1 MYVCMYDFIYC
12 LLLSTFPLQQ
22 ATSSLD
28 TETEQSVQE
37 SLQLLGGQNR
47 TLVVIAHRLSTIQDA
62 DCICVL
68 EQGRLVETGT
78 HTELLS
84 RSNGRYAELVMKM
97 QQQAATVEVEG
108 ENKDNTDNESSSSG
122 STTNSSGST
131 DANPSKK

>member
-1 MYVCMYDFIYC
+1 M
-12 LLLSTFPLQQ
+12 
-22 ATSSLD
+22 
-28 TETEQSVQE
+28 QE

-131 DANPSKK
+131 DANLSKK